1 MYFQTMNNFQYHNPV
16 RILFGKGQIAQLPT
30 QIPATAKI
38 MLTYGGGSI
47 FKNGVYEQ
55 VKTALAGYQIVE
67 FGGIEPNPTYE
78 TLMKAVA
85 IARSEKIDFLLSVG
99 GGSVLD
105 GTKFIAAA
113 VPYEGDTWQLVAK
126 RAKHATALPIGAV
139 LTLPAT
145 GSEMNYYAVISR
157 QETQEKYG
165 MGNPKLYPQFSIL
178 DPETT
183 FSLPPRQIANGIA
196 DAFTHVM
203 EQYMTYPVRA
213 TMQDRMA
220 EAVLLTLIEEGPKM
234 MQNPTDYDA
243 AANIMW
249 AATMALNG
257 LLAAGVPTDWATHQ
271 IGHEMT
277 ALHGIDH
284 ARTLATVLPH
294 LLEIKKD
301 TKREKLIQYAQH
313 VWKCTGTDDELVGA
327 AIQKTADFYES
338 LQIPTKASVY
348 NVGPDSVQEIVKR
361 FTARGMN
368 FGERAD
374 ITPQV
379 VGQILERSIA

>member
-1 MYFQTMNNFQYHNPV
+1 MNNFQYHNPV
-16 RILFGKGQIAQLPT
+16 RILFGKGQMAQLSK
-30 QIPATAKI
+30 QIPAQAKV

-47 FKNGVYEQ
+47 FKNGVYDQ
-55 VKTALAGYQIVE
+55 VKAALSGYTVVE
-67 FGGIEPNPTYE
+67 FGGIEANPTYE
-78 TLMKAVA
+78 TLMKGVE
-85 IARSEKIDFLLSVG
+85 IARQEGIDFLLSVG

-105 GTKFIAAA
+105 GTKFMAAA
-113 VPYEGDTWQLVAK
+113 IPFEGADPWQIVAN
-126 RAKHATALPIGAV
+126 RAKFTKALPIGAV

-157 QETQEKYG
+157 QETQEKKG
-165 MGNPKLYPQFSIL
+165 MGNPLVYPQFSIL

-213 TMQDRMA
+213 EMQDRMA
-220 EAVLLTLIEEGPKM
+220 EAVLLTLIDEGPKM
-234 MQNPTDYDA
+234 LANPTDYDA

-271 IGHEMT
+271 IGHELT

-284 ARTLATVLPH
+284 ARTLAVVLPH

-301 TKREKLIQYAQH
+301 TKREKLLQYGRR
-313 VWKCTGTDDELVGA
+313 VWQLTGTDDEVVAG

-338 LQIPTKASVY
+338 LDIPTKASAYAIPASTVTE
-348 NVGPDSVQEIVKR
+348 VVQR
-361 FTARGMN
+361 FEARGMN

-379 VGQILERSIA
+379 VGEILELSLA

>member
-1 MYFQTMNNFQYHNPV
+1 MNNFQYHNPV
-16 RILFGKGQIAQLPT
+16 RILFGKGQIAQLSK
-30 QIPATAKI
+30 QIPAGAKVMI
-38 MLTYGGGSI
+38 TYGGGSI
-47 FKNGVYEQ
+47 FKNGVYDQ
-55 VKTALAGYQIVE
+55 VKAALAAYQVVE
-67 FGGIEPNPTYE
+67 FGGIEANPTYE
-78 TLMKAVA
+78 TLMQAVA
-85 IARSEKIDFLLSVG
+85 LGRAEQVDFLLAVG

-113 VPYEGDTWQLVAK
+113 IPFTGEDAWQIVGN
-126 RAKHATALPIGAV
+126 RAKITTALPLGAV

-157 QETQEKYG
+157 KETQEKKG
-165 MGNPKLYPQFSIL
+165 LGNPLVYPKFSIL

-213 TMQDRMA
+213 EMQDRLA
-220 EAVLLTLIEEGPKM
+220 EAVLLTLIDEGPKM
-234 MQNPTDYDA
+234 MADPIDYDS
-243 AANIMW
+243 AANVMW

-271 IGHEMT
+271 IGHELT

-284 ARTLATVLPH
+284 ARTLAVVLPH

-301 TKREKLIQYAQH
+301 TKREKLIQYAQR
-313 VWKCTGTDDELVGA
+313 VWQLSGTDDELVAG
-327 AIQKTADFYES
+327 AIQKTAEFYES
-338 LQIPTKASVY
+338 LGIPTKANAY
-348 NVGPDSVQEIVKR
+348 PIGAETVQEVVKR
-361 FTARGMN
+361 FAERGMN

-374 ITPQV
+374 ITPEV
-379 VGQILERSIA
+379 VGEILELSLS

>member
-1 MYFQTMNNFQYHNPV
+1 MNNFQYHNPV
-16 RILFGKGQIAQLPT
+16 RILFGKGQMAQLSK
-30 QIPATAKI
+30 QIPAQAKV

-47 FKNGVYEQ
+47 FKNGVYDQ
-55 VKTALAGYQIVE
+55 VKAALSGYTVVE
-67 FGGIEPNPTYE
+67 FGSIEANPTYE
-78 TLMKAVA
+78 TLMKGVE
-85 IARSEKIDFLLSVG
+85 IARQEGIDFLLSVG

-105 GTKFIAAA
+105 GTKFMAAA
-113 VPYEGDTWQLVAK
+113 IPFEGADPWQIVAN
-126 RAKHATALPIGAV
+126 RAKFTKALPIGAV

-157 QETQEKYG
+157 QETQEKKG
-165 MGNPKLYPQFSIL
+165 MGNPLVYPQFSIL

-213 TMQDRMA
+213 EMQDRMA
-220 EAVLLTLIEEGPKM
+220 EAVLLTLIHEGPKM
-234 MQNPTDYDA
+234 LANPTDYDA

-257 LLAAGVPTDWATHQ
+257 LLATGVPTDWATHQ
-271 IGHEMT
+271 IGHELT

-284 ARTLATVLPH
+284 ARTLAVVLPH

-301 TKREKLIQYAQH
+301 TKREKLLQYGRR
-313 VWKCTGTDDELVGA
+313 VWQLTGTDDEVVAG

-338 LQIPTKASVY
+338 LDIPTKASAYAIPASTVTE
-348 NVGPDSVQEIVKR
+348 VVQR
-361 FTARGMN
+361 FEARGMN

-379 VGQILERSIA
+379 VGEILELSLA

>member
-1 MYFQTMNNFQYHNPV
+1 MNNFQYHNPV
-16 RILFGKGQIAQLPT
+16 RVLFGKGQIAQLSKQIPT
-30 QIPATAKI
+30 QAKV

-47 FKNGVYEQ
+47 FKNGVYDQ
-55 VKTALAGYQIVE
+55 VKAALSGYTVVE
-67 FGGIEPNPTYE
+67 FGGIEANPTYE
-78 TLMKAVA
+78 TLMKGVE
-85 IARSEKIDFLLSVG
+85 IARREGIDFLLSVG

-105 GTKFIAAA
+105 GTKFMAAA
-113 VPYEGDTWQLVAK
+113 IPFEGTDPWQIVAN
-126 RAKHATALPIGAV
+126 RAKFTKALPIGAV

-157 QETQEKYG
+157 QETQEKKG
-165 MGNPKLYPQFSIL
+165 MGNPLVYPQFSVL

-213 TMQDRMA
+213 EMQDRMA
-220 EAVLLTLIEEGPKM
+220 EGVLLTLIEEGPKM
-234 MQNPTDYDA
+234 LANPTDYDA

-271 IGHEMT
+271 IGHELT

-284 ARTLATVLPH
+284 ARTLAVVLPH

-301 TKREKLIQYAQH
+301 SKREKLLQYGRR
-313 VWKCTGTDDELVGA
+313 VWQLTGTDEEVVAG

-338 LQIPTKASVY
+338 LGIPTKASSYDIPTSTVSE
-348 NVGPDSVQEIVKR
+348 VVQR
-361 FTARGMN
+361 FEARGMN

-379 VGQILERSIA
+379 VGEILALSLA

>member
-1 MYFQTMNNFQYHNPV
+1 MNNFQYHNPV
-16 RILFGKGQIAQLPT
+16 RVLFGKGQIAQLPK
-30 QIPATAKI
+30 QIPTQAKV

-47 FKNGVYEQ
+47 FKNGVYDQ
-55 VKTALAGYQIVE
+55 VKAALSGYTVVE
-67 FGGIEPNPTYE
+67 FGGIEANPTYE
-78 TLMKAVA
+78 TLMKGVE
-85 IARSEKIDFLLSVG
+85 IARREGIDFLLSVG

-105 GTKFIAAA
+105 GTKFMAAA
-113 VPYEGDTWQLVAK
+113 IPFEGTDPWQIVAN
-126 RAKHATALPIGAV
+126 RAKFTKALPIGAV

-157 QETQEKYG
+157 QETQEKKG
-165 MGNPKLYPQFSIL
+165 MGNPLVYPQFSVL

-213 TMQDRMA
+213 EMQDRMS
-220 EAVLLTLIEEGPKM
+220 EAVLLTLIDEGPKM
-234 MQNPTDYDA
+234 LANPTDYDA

-271 IGHEMT
+271 IGHELT

-284 ARTLATVLPH
+284 ARTLAVVLPH

-301 TKREKLIQYAQH
+301 SKHEKLLQYGRR
-313 VWKCTGTDDELVGA
+313 VWQLTGTDEEVVAG

-338 LQIPTKASVY
+338 LGIPTKASSYDIPTSTVSE
-348 NVGPDSVQEIVKR
+348 VVQR
-361 FTARGMN
+361 FEARGMN
-368 FGERAD
+368 FGEHAD

-379 VGQILERSIA
+379 VGEILALSLA

>member
-1 MYFQTMNNFQYHNPV
+1 MNNFQYHNPV
-16 RILFGKGQIAQLPT
+16 RILFGKGQMAQLPK
-30 QIPATAKI
+30 QIPAQAKV

-47 FKNGVYEQ
+47 FKNGVYDQ
-55 VKTALAGYQIVE
+55 VKAALSSHTVVE
-67 FGGIEPNPTYE
+67 FGGIEANPTYE
-78 TLMKAVA
+78 TLMKGVE
-85 IARSEKIDFLLSVG
+85 IARQEGIDFLLSVG

-105 GTKFIAAA
+105 GTKFMAAA
-113 VPYEGDTWQLVAK
+113 IPFEGPDAWQIVAN
-126 RAKHATALPIGAV
+126 RAKFTKAIPIGAV

-157 QETQEKYG
+157 QETQEKKG
-165 MGNPKLYPQFSIL
+165 MGNPLVYPQFSIL

-213 TMQDRMA
+213 EMQDRMA
-220 EAVLLTLIEEGPKM
+220 EGVLLTLIDEGPKM
-234 MQNPTDYDA
+234 LANPTDYDA

-271 IGHEMT
+271 IGHELT

-284 ARTLATVLPH
+284 ARTLAVVLPH
-294 LLEIKKD
+294 LLEIKKE
-301 TKREKLIQYAQH
+301 TKREKLLQYGRR
-313 VWKCTGTDDELVGA
+313 VWQLTGTDDEIVTS

-338 LQIPTKASVY
+338 LGIPTKASAYAISASTVTE
-348 NVGPDSVQEIVKR
+348 VVQR
-361 FTARGMN
+361 FEARGMN

-379 VGQILERSIA
+379 VGEILALSLA

>member
-1 MYFQTMNNFQYHNPV
+1 MNNFQYHNPV
-16 RILFGKGQIAQLPT
+16 RVLFGKGQIAQLPK
-30 QIPATAKI
+30 QIPTQAKV

-47 FKNGVYEQ
+47 FKNGVYDQ
-55 VKTALAGYQIVE
+55 VKAALSGYTVVE
-67 FGGIEPNPTYE
+67 FGGIEANPTYE
-78 TLMKAVA
+78 TLMKGVE
-85 IARSEKIDFLLSVG
+85 IARREGIDFLLSVG

-105 GTKFIAAA
+105 GTKFMAAA
-113 VPYEGDTWQLVAK
+113 IPFEGADPWQIVAN
-126 RAKHATALPIGAV
+126 RAKFTKVIPIGAV

-157 QETQEKYG
+157 QETQEKKG
-165 MGNPKLYPQFSIL
+165 MGNPLVYPQFSVL

-213 TMQDRMA
+213 EMQDRMA
-220 EAVLLTLIEEGPKM
+220 EAVLLTLIDEGPKM
-234 MQNPTDYDA
+234 LANPTDYDA
-243 AANIMW
+243 ATNIMW

-271 IGHEMT
+271 IGHELT

-284 ARTLATVLPH
+284 ARTLAVVLPH

-301 TKREKLIQYAQH
+301 SKREKLLQYGRR
-313 VWKCTGTDDELVGA
+313 VWQLTGTDEEVVAG

-338 LQIPTKASVY
+338 LGIPTKASSYDIPTSTVSE
-348 NVGPDSVQEIVKR
+348 VVQR
-361 FTARGMN
+361 FEARGMN

-379 VGQILERSIA
+379 VGEILALSLA

>member
-1 MYFQTMNNFQYHNPV
+1 MNNFQYHNPV
-16 RILFGKGQIAQLPT
+16 RVLFGKGQIAQLPK
-30 QIPATAKI
+30 QIPTQAKV

-47 FKNGVYEQ
+47 FKNGVYDQ
-55 VKTALAGYQIVE
+55 VKAALSGYTVVE
-67 FGGIEPNPTYE
+67 FGGIEANPTYE
-78 TLMKAVA
+78 TLMKGVE
-85 IARSEKIDFLLSVG
+85 IARREGIDFLLSVG

-105 GTKFIAAA
+105 GTKFMAAA
-113 VPYEGDTWQLVAK
+113 IPFEGTDPWQIVAN
-126 RAKHATALPIGAV
+126 RAKFTKALPIGAV

-157 QETQEKYG
+157 QETQEKKG
-165 MGNPKLYPQFSIL
+165 MGNPLVYPQFSVL

-213 TMQDRMA
+213 EMQDRMA
-220 EAVLLTLIEEGPKM
+220 EAVLLTLIDEGPKM
-234 MQNPTDYDA
+234 LANPTDYDA

-271 IGHEMT
+271 IGHELT

-284 ARTLATVLPH
+284 ARTLAVVLPH

-301 TKREKLIQYAQH
+301 SKHEKLLQYGRR
-313 VWKCTGTDDELVGA
+313 VWQLTGTDEEVVAG

-338 LQIPTKASVY
+338 LGIPTKASSYDIPTSTVSE
-348 NVGPDSVQEIVKR
+348 VVQR
-361 FTARGMN
+361 FEARGMN
-368 FGERAD
+368 FGEHAD

-379 VGQILERSIA
+379 VGEILALSLA

>member
-1 MYFQTMNNFQYHNPV
+1 MINFQYHNPV
-16 RILFGKGQIAQLPT
+16 RIIFGKGQIAQLSK
-30 QIPATAKI
+30 QIPTDATI
-38 MLTYGGGSI
+38 MMTYGGGSI

-55 VKTALAGYQIVE
+55 VKSALAGHKTVE
-67 FGGIEPNPTYE
+67 FGGIEANPTYE
-78 TLMKAVA
+78 TLMKAVELGRA
-85 IARSEKIDFLLSVG
+85 EKIDFLLAVG

-113 VPYEGDTWQLVAK
+113 IPFTGNDPWQIVGN
-126 RAKHATALPIGAV
+126 RAKITTALPLGAV

-157 QETQEKYG
+157 KETHEKKG
-165 MGNPKLYPQFSIL
+165 LGNPLVYPKFSIL

-203 EQYMTYPVRA
+203 EQYMTYSVRA
-213 TMQDRMA
+213 EMQDRMA
-220 EAVLLTLIEEGPKM
+220 EAVLLTLIDEGPKM
-234 MQNPTDYDA
+234 MANPTDYDA
-243 AANIMW
+243 AANVMW

-271 IGHEMT
+271 IGHELT

-284 ARTLATVLPH
+284 ARTLAVVLPH

-301 TKREKLIQYAQH
+301 TKRDKLVQYGKR
-313 VWKCTGTDDELVGA
+313 VWQLTGTDDEVVAG
-327 AIQKTADFYES
+327 AIQKTAEFYES
-338 LQIPTKASVY
+338 LGIPTKASAYPVTEET
-348 NVGPDSVQEIVKR
+348 VQEIVKR
-361 FTARGMN
+361 FMERGMN

-374 ITPQV
+374 ITPEV
-379 VGQILERSIA
+379 VGEILELSLS

>member
-1 MYFQTMNNFQYHNPV
+1 MNNFQYHNPV
-16 RILFGKGQIAQLPT
+16 RVLFGKGQIAQLPK
-30 QIPATAKI
+30 QIPAQAKV

-47 FKNGVYEQ
+47 FKNGVYDQ
-55 VKTALAGYQIVE
+55 VKAALSGYTVVE
-67 FGGIEPNPTYE
+67 FGGIEANPTYE
-78 TLMKAVA
+78 TLMRGVE
-85 IARSEKIDFLLSVG
+85 IARREGIDFLLSVG

-105 GTKFIAAA
+105 GTKFMAAA
-113 VPYEGDTWQLVAK
+113 IPFEGADPWQIVAN
-126 RAKHATALPIGAV
+126 RAKFTKALPIGAV

-157 QETQEKYG
+157 QETQEKKG
-165 MGNPKLYPQFSIL
+165 MGNPLVYPQFSVL

-213 TMQDRMA
+213 EMQDRMA
-220 EAVLLTLIEEGPKM
+220 EAVLLTLIDEGPKM
-234 MQNPTDYDA
+234 LANPTDYDA

-271 IGHEMT
+271 IGHELT

-284 ARTLATVLPH
+284 ARTLAVVLPH

-301 TKREKLIQYAQH
+301 SKREKLLQYGRR
-313 VWKCTGTDDELVGA
+313 VWQLTGTDEEVVAG

-338 LQIPTKASVY
+338 LGIPTKASSYDIPTSTVSE
-348 NVGPDSVQEIVKR
+348 VVQR
-361 FTARGMN
+361 FEARGMN
-368 FGERAD
+368 FGEHAD

-379 VGQILERSIA
+379 VGEILALSLA

>member
-1 MYFQTMNNFQYHNPV
+1 MNNFQYHNPV
-16 RILFGKGQIAQLPT
+16 KILFGKGQILQLSK
-30 QIPATAKI
+30 QIPTDARI

-47 FKNGVYEQ
+47 FKNGVYDQ
-55 VKTALAGYQIVE
+55 VKSALANREVIE
-67 FGGIEPNPTYE
+67 FGGIEANPTYE
-78 TLMKAVA
+78 TLMQAVE
-85 IARSEKIDFLLSVG
+85 IARAEKIDFLLSVG

-113 VPYEGDTWQLVAK
+113 IPFEGADPWQIVAN
-126 RAKHATALPIGAV
+126 RAKITTAIPLGAV

-157 QETQEKYG
+157 KETHEKKG
-165 MGNPKLYPQFSIL
+165 MGNPLVYPKFSIL

-183 FSLPPRQIANGIA
+183 YSLPPRQIANGIA

-213 TMQDRMA
+213 EMQDRMA

-234 MQNPTDYDA
+234 MANPTDYDA
-243 AANIMW
+243 AANVMW
-249 AATMALNG
+249 AATLALNG

-271 IGHEMT
+271 IGHELT

-284 ARTLATVLPH
+284 ARTLAIVLPH

-301 TKREKLIQYAQH
+301 VKRKKLLQYAQR
-313 VWKCTGTDDELVGA
+313 VWQLSGNDDQLVA
-327 AIQKTADFYES
+327 RAIQKTAEFYES
-338 LQIPTKASVY
+338 LGIPTKASTY
-348 NVGPDSVQEIVKR
+348 NIDIDTIEKVVQRFVKR
-361 FTARGMN
+361 GVN
-368 FGERAD
+368 FGEHAD
-374 ITPQV
+374 ITPEV
-379 VGQILERSIA
+379 VGEILTLSIS